1 MRAHR
6 RGQSLTEVAIVL
18 ALIAIAAIGVIT
30 AYGDEVR
37 KLFGDSAG
45 SVAGETD
52 LERSGYPGNYSE
64 KHNMK
69 NFAKQNSPDCAGGVC
84 SYH

>member
-1 MRAHR
+1 MRAQR

-30 AYGDEVR
+30 VYGDEVR

-45 SVAGETD
+45 ATAGETD
-52 LERSGYPGNYSE
+52 LERSGYPGAKTE
-64 KHNMK
+64 KHNLG
-69 NFAKQNSPDCAGGVC
+69 NFAKQNSADCAGGVC
-84 SYH
+84 TYH